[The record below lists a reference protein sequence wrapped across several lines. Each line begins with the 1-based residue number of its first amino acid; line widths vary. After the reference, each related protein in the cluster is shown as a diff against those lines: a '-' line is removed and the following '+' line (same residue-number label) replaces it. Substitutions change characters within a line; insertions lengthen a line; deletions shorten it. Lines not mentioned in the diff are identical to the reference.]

1 MSRRRRP
8 FTPPASLIWLKAVST
23 PIFIWRP
30 SSLDAPLKG
39 AAIPNKI
46 SLSLTPRTALSGAL
60 VCAGGGAAA
69 FTAPTEEASATSN
82 GSGDV
87 ATDEAAEAATGTA
100 EGSADATSVGR
111 STCNCAARSDQFARE
126 G

>member
-30 SSLDAPLKG
+30 SSRDAPLKG

-46 SLSLTPRTALSGAL
+46 SLSLTPRTALSGEL
-60 VCAGGGAAA
+60 VCASGGAAA
-69 FTAPTEEASATSN
+69 AVTIEEALATSCEA
-82 GSGDV
+82 GDV
-87 ATDEAAEAATGTA
+87 AVPTDEAAATGA
-100 EGSADATSVGR
+100 EASGDGTVRRA
-111 STCNCAARSDQFARE
+111 TCNCAV
-126 G
+126 